1 LAASTARDPAPKT
14 PAIETRAIKTR
25 LAQGWGSLFA
35 SHRGCPQKLRNH
47 LSVMVATSTTY
58 RLRALASEQRAR
70 NAPDR
75 AIKREWE
82 DLAMQWH
89 LVAHA
94 AATLRGEIPDIDE

>member
-1 LAASTARDPAPKT
+1 LAL
-14 PAIETRAIKTR
+14 KTR
-25 LAQGWGSLFA
+25 LAQAWGPFFA
-35 SHRGCPQKLRNH
+35 HRGGCPQTFRNH
-47 LSVMVATSTTY
+47 LSGMVASSTSY

-94 AATLRGEIPDIDE
+94 AAALRGEIPDIDE